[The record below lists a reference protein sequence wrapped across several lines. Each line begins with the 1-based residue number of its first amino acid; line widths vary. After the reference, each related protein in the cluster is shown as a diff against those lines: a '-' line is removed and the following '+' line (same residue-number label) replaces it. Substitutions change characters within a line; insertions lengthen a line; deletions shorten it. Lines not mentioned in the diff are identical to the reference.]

1 MAKAVTTTKKPATK
15 AVAKTGGAALPAH
28 LAKVKMTGAGV
39 STDAAD
45 NLIPMARVLQPL
57 SPEVQ
62 KKGTNS
68 IPGAEPGDI
77 LIKNAPNPIIK
88 ADDGFLFQPC
98 YFDKG
103 FVEWLPRSKGGGGG
117 GGFVA
122 MHKEEP
128 KDTES
133 RPNPENPEKTIRVR
147 KSNGNLVVE
156 TRYHGG
162 FIIADGEPPMPAVIP
177 FSGSGHSVSKRWM
190 MLMNKKVVDGAKV
203 DSFAI
208 LYKFV
213 TVHVERGGN
222 NWFMFEVSDAG
233 EEDANGLPTTRWVDS
248 VEDYERGKA
257 LSDSLTTGA
266 RTFDASEAAPT
277 EEADDK
283 M

>member
-1 MAKAVTTTKKPATK
+1 MAKAVVKTTDKPGK
-15 AVAKTGGAALPAH
+15 AVAKGGSNALPAH

-77 LIKNAPNPIIK
+77 LIKNAPQPIIK
-88 ADDGFLFQPC
+88 GDEGFLFQPC

-103 FVEWLPRSKGGGGG
+103 FVEWLPRAKGGGGG

-128 KDTES
+128 KDTGS
-133 RPNPENPEKTIRVR
+133 KPNPENPEKSIRVR
-147 KSNGNLVVE
+147 KSNGNLIVE

-162 FIIADGEPPMPAVIP
+162 FIIDEDGTPSPAVIP

-208 LYKFV
+208 LYKFT

-257 LSDSLTTGA
+257 LADSLASGA
-266 RTFDASEAAPT
+266 RTFDASEAEVVEDT
-277 EEADDK
+277 DK